1 MMYAHPAPRERY
13 ARSGAATMNAEE
25 LSLETLEDHV
35 RAIAVAESAAEVF
48 RALLEAS
55 RIAAP
60 RASAFLLR
68 QGQLKGWGAV
78 GYPAEAARRQ
88 REYLGPPTVGWLG
101 DVVRSE
107 PPLHTTEAGAALLL
121 FGQPAPSESVAM
133 SVRVKGRPIA
143 VVAWERLAGELPWRP
158 AALPL
163 LVRVAQLRLDLD
175 LALRKLAA
183 PSAAPARPAV
193 ETPRPAAAA
202 AFVLKAPAITHPPV
216 RAADPEPME
225 SQTAVV
231 EIAEAAPLPTA
242 DAPAAE
248 DPRLAPARRYAR
260 LVATDIRLYNEE
272 AVMLG
277 RRDGDLAERLKESL
291 QRGKETFLR
300 RHGDLGSTGIQLLH
314 EAYIDVLAGGEARL
328 LPAAALA

>member
-1 MMYAHPAPRERY
+1 MLTARRREPH
-13 ARSGAATMNAEE
+13 ARSGIGTMNAEE
-25 LSLETLEDHV
+25 LPLETLEDHV
-35 RAIAVAESAAEVF
+35 RAIAVAESAADVF

-55 RIAAP
+55 RSAAP
-60 RASAFLLR
+60 RASVFLLR

-78 GYPAEAARRQ
+78 GYPPDAARRQ
-88 REYLGPPTVGWLG
+88 RDYVGAPTGGWLG
-101 DVVRSE
+101 EVVRSE

-121 FGQPAPSESVAM
+121 FGQPAPSESIGM

-143 VVAWERLAGELPWRP
+143 VMAWERLEGELPWRP

-183 PSAAPARPAV
+183 PASAPARSADPP
-193 ETPRPAAAA
+193 PRTSPAAIPFAA
-202 AFVLKAPAITHPPV
+202 KAPSAVPAPA
-216 RAADPEPME
+216 RAPEPAE
-225 SQTAVV
+225 PQTAVV
-231 EIAEAAPLPTA
+231 EIAEAAPLPASET
-242 DAPAAE
+242 PVAE

-291 QRGKETFLR
+291 LRGKETFLR
-300 RHGDLGSTGIQLLH
+300 RHGDLGAMGIQLLH

-328 LPAAALA
+328 LPPAALA

>member
-1 MMYAHPAPRERY
+1 
-13 ARSGAATMNAEE
+13 MNAEE

-35 RAIAVAESAAEVF
+35 RAIAVAESAADVF

-55 RIAAP
+55 RIAVP
-60 RASAFLLR
+60 RASVFLLR

-88 REYLGPPTVGWLG
+88 REYVGPPTAGWLA
-101 DVVRSE
+101 DVLRSE
-107 PPLHTTEAGAALLL
+107 PPLHTSEVGAALLL

-143 VVAWERLAGELPWRP
+143 VMAWERLAGELPWRP

-183 PSAAPARPAV
+183 PAAPPASSAPAP
-193 ETPRPAAAA
+193 PRPAPAAVFA
-202 AFVLKAPAITHPPV
+202 AKTAGTVSQPPV
-216 RAADPEPME
+216 RAAELAEP
-225 SQTAVV
+225 QTAVV
-231 EIAEAAPLPTA
+231 EIAEAAPALE
-242 DAPAAE
+242 APVAE

-291 QRGKETFLR
+291 LRGKETFLR
-300 RHGDLGSTGIQLLH
+300 RHGDLGPTGLRLLH
-314 EAYIDVLAGGEARL
+314 EAYVEVLAGGEARL
-328 LPAAALA
+328 LPPAALA